1 MFHYSPSE
9 VIIRETY
16 QRHCTTERLEP
27 WLESQGMAA
36 FAVSHVEWSYRLGIS
51 FAKDLH
57 LGTMGSPPDLEK
69 NPVQTKALM
78 HLMKKKIFA

>member
-16 QRHCTTERLEP
+16 QRHCTTQRLEP
-27 WLESQGMAA
+27 WLKPQDMAE
-36 FAVSHVEWSYRLGIS
+36 FASSHVEWSYHLGMS

-57 LGTMGSPPDLEK
+57 LGTTGSPDLKKSCTNK
-69 NPVQTKALM
+69 N
-78 HLMKKKIFA
+78 H